1 MRSGTLLL
9 IVPLLGACY
18 TYVPLQTTPVPA
30 PGTKISLVL
39 TDQGRVDAAPQI
51 GPYAMRVEGSLLQ
64 TTDADYLVA
73 VSDVVDIRGIH
84 SKWTGES
91 VPLPRSGV
99 ANSYERLLSKPRTAM
114 FALGMT
120 AAVVALIA
128 SRNLLGIGG
137 SGGGDNGGG
146 GGNGQ

>member
-1 MRSGTLLL
+1 MRGFTGILLL
-9 IVPLLGACY
+9 PCVCACY
-18 TYVPLQTTPVPA
+18 AYLPLATPAPA
-30 PGTKISLVL
+30 PGTQVSLVL

-64 TTDADYLVA
+64 ATDADYLVA
-73 VSDVVDIRGIH
+73 VRDVVDIRGIH
-84 SKWTGES
+84 SKWMGES
-91 VPLPRSGV
+91 VPLARSGV
-99 ANSYERLLSKPRTAM
+99 ANSFERRLSKGRTAM

-120 AAVVALIA
+120 AALVALIA

-137 SGGGDNGGG
+137 SGAGDTGGG

>member
-1 MRSGTLLL
+1 
-9 IVPLLGACY
+9 
-18 TYVPLQTTPVPA
+18 
-30 PGTKISLVL
+30 
-39 TDQGRVDAAPQI
+39 
-51 GPYAMRVEGSLLQ
+51 MRVEGSLLQ
-64 TTDADYLVA
+64 ATDADYLVA

>member
-1 MRSGTLLL
+1 
-9 IVPLLGACY
+9 
-18 TYVPLQTTPVPA
+18 
-30 PGTKISLVL
+30 
-39 TDQGRVDAAPQI
+39 
-51 GPYAMRVEGSLLQ
+51 
-64 TTDADYLVA
+64 
-73 VSDVVDIRGIH
+73 
-84 SKWTGES
+84 
-91 VPLPRSGV
+91 
-99 ANSYERLLSKPRTAM
+99 M